1 MTEKL
6 FGRPFL

>member
-6 FGRPFL
+6 F